1 MLVSRN
7 WCLSAFPLLY
17 SRLSITSTPQLASL
31 ARILTAPPSSLSLP
45 YATHIR
51 RINLNH
57 IASSLTPDLFTP
69 LAACVRLE
77 RIVMVGS
84 VHISAGS
91 LRGVLEN
98 VPELIA
104 IDLANTPGV
113 DDSVMKTLGRR
124 CGRLQGLNISGCKSV
139 GDEGV
144 KAVAKGCKMLRR
156 VSQLSPT

>member
-1 MLVSRN
+1 
-7 WCLSAFPLLY
+7 
-17 SRLSITSTPQLASL
+17 
-31 ARILTAPPSSLSLP
+31 
-45 YATHIR
+45 
-51 RINLNH
+51 
-57 IASSLTPDLFTP
+57 
-69 LAACVRLE
+69 
-77 RIVMVGS
+77 MVGS
-84 VHISAGS
+84 VHISAGA